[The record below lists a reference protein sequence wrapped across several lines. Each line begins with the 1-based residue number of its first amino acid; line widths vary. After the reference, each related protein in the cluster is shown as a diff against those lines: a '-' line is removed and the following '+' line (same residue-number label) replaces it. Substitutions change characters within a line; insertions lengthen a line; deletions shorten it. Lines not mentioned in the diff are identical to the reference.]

1 VSVGDE
7 ISYEPVYDHK
17 VQPETLMALPE
28 DQMLAPH
35 IVESAVESA
44 PAQAGTAV
52 GGGKAGH
59 PVTAKTESKMVALI
73 IDPAVVGS
81 ELVAPVHPSEIPA
94 FEPPA
99 PEVSAQVPDYE
110 RVKRPAL
117 GAG

>member
-1 VSVGDE
+1 
-7 ISYEPVYDHK
+7 
-17 VQPETLMALPE
+17 MARRYFVKSAGPII
-28 DQMLAPH
+28 QARSRRH
-35 IVESAVESA
+35 IG
-44 PAQAGTAV
+44 PRFQTDLQAHAAV

-59 PVTAKTESKMVALI
+59 GPAARPVAAKTESKMVALI

-94 FEPPA
+94 FEPPI

-117 GAG
+117 GTG